1 MTDYRHNPLR
11 RRLAAGEIA
20 VVALG
25 FNSADMCDF
34 LGPMGFDAVFVD
46 FEHGAF
52 GWREIADISRA
63 CDLWEMGTAVR
74 VPRLDEALILRA
86 LDLGADSIIVPHVI
100 TPEDAERAARACRY
114 PPEGSRGVAGNRRSY
129 GASDYFRL
137 ANDEVQ
143 LIALIE
149 DAEALENLD
158 ALLRVDGI
166 DVFQVAPSDLAATM
180 GHLGNPGHP
189 AVQQAIHE
197 AIGKI
202 VAAGRVAGTL
212 VDDANAEGF
221 AAAGAR
227 CLMVAWP
234 RWVAAGAS
242 AFLGRV
248 RAPEG
253 AGGA

>member
-1 MTDYRHNPLR
+1 MANHQSNPLR
-11 RRLAAGEIA
+11 QRLAAGEIG

-34 LGPMGFDAVFVD
+34 LGPMGFDAAFVD

-63 CDLWEMGTAVR
+63 CDLWGMGTAVR
-74 VPRLDEALILRA
+74 VPQLDESLILRA

-114 PPEGSRGVAGNRRSY
+114 PPEGNRGVAGNRRSY
-129 GASDYFRL
+129 GASDYFRR
-137 ANDEVQ
+137 ANEEVQ
-143 LIALIE
+143 FIALIE

-166 DVFQVAPSDLAATM
+166 DIFQVAPSDLAASM
-180 GHLGNPGHP
+180 GHLGEPSHP

-202 VAAGRVAGTL
+202 VAAGRIAGTL

-221 AAAGAR
+221 VAAGAR

-248 RAPEG
+248 RSAT
-253 AGGA
+253 ATASA

>member
-1 MTDYRHNPLR
+1 MTSHQTNPLR
-11 RRLAAGEIA
+11 RRLAAGEVATI
-20 VVALG
+20 ALG

-34 LGPMGFDAVFVD
+34 LGPMGFDAAFVD

-74 VPRLDEALILRA
+74 VPQIDEALILRA
-86 LDLGADSIIVPHVI
+86 LDLGANSIILPHVI

-114 PPEGSRGVAGNRRSY
+114 PPEGNRGVAGNRRTW
-129 GASDYFRL
+129 GASDYFRR
-137 ANDEVQ
+137 ANEEVQ
-143 LIALIE
+143 CIALIE
-149 DAEALENLD
+149 DAAALDNLD
-158 ALLRVDGI
+158 ALLRVEGVDI
-166 DVFQVAPSDLAATM
+166 FNVAPSDLAASM

-189 AVQQAIHE
+189 AVQQAIAD
-197 AIGKI
+197 AIDTI

-212 VDDANAEGF
+212 VDDGNAERF
-221 AAAGAR
+221 VAAGVR
-227 CLMVAWP
+227 CLTVAWP

-248 RAPEG
+248 RSLGDPSA
-253 AGGA
+253 